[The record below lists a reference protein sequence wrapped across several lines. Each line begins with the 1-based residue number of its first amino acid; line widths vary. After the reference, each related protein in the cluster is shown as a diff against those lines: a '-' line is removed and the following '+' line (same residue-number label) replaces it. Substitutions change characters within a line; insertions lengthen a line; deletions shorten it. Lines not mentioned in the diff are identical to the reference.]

1 MATAM
6 LHKAQKDGSPL
17 LLSPDFVVSLLT
29 FLWFYSQ
36 KGVFLS
42 LGYTSFISLS
52 QQETD
57 TWKTPK
63 DQIIGKNLEPC
74 VRRVYRYGQETEQT
88 ISARPFLA
96 TSWAGIL
103 FPLCDVLPVFTAKT
117 YFSKEEWAGRV
128 VVVCGKRERLSGC
141 YSEAHRCV
149 SVTSKV
155 IKLT

>member
-6 LHKAQKDGSPL
+6 LHKAQKDGSFL

-29 FLWFYSQ
+29 FLWFYSRKECSCHWAIHPLYHFHNKKLTHEKHQ
-36 KGVFLS
+36 KTKSSGEILN
-42 LGYTSFISLS
+42 
-52 QQETD
+52 
-57 TWKTPK
+57 P
-63 DQIIGKNLEPC
+63 
-74 VRRVYRYGQETEQT
+74 VYRYGQKTEQT
-88 ISARPFLA
+88 ISARPFLG

-117 YFSKEEWAGRV
+117 YFSKEKWAGRV